1 MCGLVLPQKT
11 DDQTD
16 DEFEDAAINRLI
28 EEALQDVEFNGHPV
42 ISVPVPCNSSEVVIN
57 GKVRTQFSVM
67 YLLLIKHFSGPQ
79 QRHILTGGGEHCAEN
94 YVIKSNVIFDR

>member
-28 EEALQDVEFNGHPV
+28 EEALQDLEFNGHPV
-42 ISVPVPCNSSEVVIN
+42 ISIPVPCNRSEVVIH
-57 GKVRTQFSVM
+57 GKVQTHFNVLS
-67 YLLLIKHFSGPQ
+67 LKLI
-79 QRHILTGGGEHCAEN
+79 
-94 YVIKSNVIFDR
+94 